1 MAVTRV
7 SSKNGGARAFR
18 RCSAKT
24 EEICRTLAIPSAA
37 RGKHFA
43 NVWQNRG
50 EFAKHRQN
58 GFTLLETVVSLA
70 LAAFLAVAVLSA
82 VSTFRRAADAEDAA
96 VLAEGLLNDIASAL
110 RLSPDAELPA
120 LPDGW
125 RAETERFDEPPAAE
139 GYPPLGGTRATLFAP
154 KGLLE
159 PVSIAVYDL
168 PRPENPKDSTPSGET
183 P

>member
-7 SSKNGGARAFR
+7 ASQNGAAGRF
-18 RCSAKT
+18 CQCLAKR
-24 EEICRTLAIPSAA
+24 EEICQTLANPWAA
-37 RGKHFA
+37 RGNRFA
-43 NVWQNRG
+43 NVWQNGRK
-50 EFAKHRQN
+50 FANVRQN
-58 GFTLLETVVSLA
+58 GFTLPEILLALA

-110 RLSPDAELPA
+110 RRSPEAELPA

-125 RAETERFDEPPAAE
+125 RVETERFTEPPVAE
-139 GYPPLGGTRATLFAP
+139 GYPPIGGTRATLVAP

-159 PVSIAVYDL
+159 PLSIAIYEL
-168 PRPENPKDSTPSGET
+168 PRPEKPQDSTPPGET